1 MDTSRRVLNVV
12 FWGLLVLTIVGAGP
26 FSWMKKDAF
35 DEIMDR
41 MTEVTTEN
49 CRSKPRSEL
58 ELPRE
63 SVSHVPVYNKLLS
76 NVYFTN
82 RSMLLHMHNLAF
94 NRAFYYSF
102 IYQRMNT
109 SGDFE
114 HQPGL
119 MYLYM
124 SAAADVSASPG
135 WVNGSSLLFDN
146 NCTYP
151 NWYTTVDFNTTLALF
166 GPRAWR
172 TDDYNEPTNWLREPT
187 NRTIEV
193 EDYAAGRVTNY
204 TDESYKYAPYT
215 RYEYDPT
222 DARQEKPLYW
232 WPDNRGYK
240 DSLRKFT
247 YSVGV
252 KFSNQTGKFTK
263 EDFEGIP
270 FFGPPQ
276 PGQTDTDITLPV
288 LFTKPYFDCG
298 RSNRWITTMSAPVVD
313 YMPRYSQ
320 YIHLRRPRFV
330 AVVGIDGEFER
341 IDINQCPLSEGNDPP
356 NMFAGTHRCR
366 ETTMCEPIS
375 GFGFR
380 RGGYQCVCLPGY
392 YYPWWHDGPF
402 QGLEIEQATKEEYE
416 YGFDCLKAEEM
427 QVVPNQMPE
436 FVRKQKRSTRYLA
449 SKKDEFMVLV
459 SPIKDQSASPKLRLV
474 AKRKRRS
481 ADGEDIVVAATYR
494 KKFVQRYSEET
505 RKVRKK
511 REAFEYAS
519 WERMSDIR
527 QRFYNVT
534 KDTCKTREAFELY
547 LPGDAAYG
555 VEKQFEAQGRT
566 ALRLAHFLSNFLQNV
581 DEYEQFGNLKGDRRL
596 NETHVVGEVLAMVM
610 GDFKVLGA
618 GAYFD
623 QYKFRV
629 SPPVNTTDPRY
640 SNAITR
646 EFFGPFSWRI
656 QNPGDGLDAFRV
668 IDSAGIAEYRY
679 TDKLWF
685 RRMKQRWATNFHT
698 LKKFIDKPMIRSSPN
713 STSSIRFEHYPIT
726 YRAPSYEDGEW
737 SRPVFKCDGYID
749 DWVATY
755 TVPFFGLNSIKSQ
768 IEFKGVVT
776 IDVKLK
782 YLDINQ
788 CPADFYVA
796 NAFKNTA
803 KCDFRSQYCVPLP
816 GKGFEQG
823 AYKCECRQGYEYPF
837 IDLSWFFHGQTM
849 EEEYA
854 KKRLGE
860 PNRYDTLKCRIAGAS
875 SVVANVILITL
886 TSLILLLWKH

>member
-1 MDTSRRVLNVV
+1 MDTLRKTLTVL
-12 FWGLLVLTIVGAGP
+12 FWGLLALTIVDAGP
-26 FSWMKKDAF
+26 FSWMKKDKF
-35 DEIMDR
+35 DEIMDK
-41 MTEVTTEN
+41 MTAVTAEN
-49 CRSKPRSEL
+49 CHSKPRSEL
-58 ELPRE
+58 ELPKE

-76 NVYFTN
+76 NVYFAN

-109 SGDFE
+109 SDDFE

-151 NWYTTVDFNTTLALF
+151 NWYTTVDFNTTLSLF

-172 TDDYNEPTNWLREPT
+172 ADDYNEPQNYLREST
-187 NRTIEV
+187 NRTINV
-193 EDYAAGRVTNY
+193 EDYATGTVPNY

-222 DARQEKPLYW
+222 DARQEKPLFW
-232 WPDNRGYK
+232 WPDSRGYK

-247 YSVGV
+247 YSVGI
-252 KFSNQTGKFTK
+252 KFSNQTGKFTRD
-263 EDFEGIP
+263 DFEGIP

-313 YMPRYSQ
+313 FTPRYSSW
-320 YIHLRRPRFV
+320 IHLRRPRFV
-330 AVVGIDGEFER
+330 AVVGIDGVFER
-341 IDINQCPLSEGNDPP
+341 IDINQCPFSEGNDPP

-375 GFGFR
+375 GYGFR

-392 YYPWWHDGPF
+392 YYPSSHDGPF
-402 QGLEIEQATKEEYE
+402 QGWEIEQATLEEYE
-416 YGFDCLKAEEM
+416 HGFDCLKAEGM

-436 FVRKQKRSTRYLA
+436 FVRRKKRSTLYTA
-449 SKKDEFMVLV
+449 TKKDEFLLLT
-459 SPIKDQSASPKLRLV
+459 SPMLEQSASPKLRLV
-474 AKRKRRS
+474 ANRKRRS
-481 ADGEDIVVAATYR
+481 ADGSEQYVAATYR
-494 KKFVQRYSEET
+494 KQFVKRYDGETKKF
-505 RKVRKK
+505 RKK
-511 REAFEYAS
+511 REAFEYDS
-519 WERMSDIR
+519 WEKMSNIR
-527 QRFYNVT
+527 QRFFNVT
-534 KDTCKTREAFELY
+534 KESCRSKECFELY
-547 LPGDAAYG
+547 LPGDAGYG
-555 VEKQFEAQGRT
+555 VERQFEAQGRT
-566 ALRLAHFLSNFLQNV
+566 ALRLSHFLSNFLQNV
-581 DEYEQFGNLKGDRRL
+581 DEYEQFGNLKGDRGL
-596 NETHVVGEVLAMVM
+596 NETHIFGEVLATVM

-623 QYKFRV
+623 QYKFQV

-646 EFFGPFSWRI
+646 ELFGPFSWRI
-656 QNPGDGLDAFRV
+656 QNPSDGLDAFRA
-668 IDSAGIAEYRY
+668 IDSAGIAAYRY
-679 TDKLWF
+679 IDEPWF
-685 RRMKQRWATNFHT
+685 RKMKQRWATNFHS
-698 LKKFIDKPMIRSSPN
+698 LKKFIDKQMIRSSPN

-726 YRAPSYEDGEW
+726 YSAPSYEDGEW
-737 SRPVFKCDGYID
+737 SRPEFKCDGYID
-749 DWVATY
+749 DWVSTY
-755 TVPFFGLNSIKSQ
+755 TVPFFGLNSDKSQ
-768 IEFKGVVT
+768 IEFKGV
-776 IDVKLK
+776 IRIHVKLK

-788 CPADFYVA
+788 CPADIYVA
-796 NAFKNTA
+796 NTFKNTA

-823 AYKCECRQGYEYPF
+823 AYKCVCRQGYVYPF
-837 IDLSWFFHGQTM
+837 TDLSWFFHGQTM
-849 EEEYA
+849 EEEYS
-854 KKRLGE
+854 KKSLGE
-860 PNRYDTLKCRIAGAS
+860 PNRYDTLRCRIAGADAAM
-875 SVVANVILITL
+875 ANVVLIAFTTL
-886 TSLILLLWKH
+886 SLLLWKH